1 MAGDLHTHTTWSDGA
16 LPASLLP
23 KLAARAGLD
32 WLAITDHDSLLP
44 VEYACEHPAAEGV
57 SLIPATELTAY
68 DFDRGRQV
76 HILCYWPDKDC
87 PELAAHCHTMAARRN
102 AVCTQSAKE
111 LEEIYPQFRLED
123 ARRLADAGGG
133 VLFKS
138 TLMRVLYEY
147 GLADGIYQQDYKALF
162 GKKGGR
168 VLHDPEYEPVD
179 KVLAV
184 IKAARGVAVF
194 AHPSVYN
201 SMELV
206 AELAAAGRIDGVEIE
221 HPRNTP
227 EDKEILRRLA
237 GEYGLVTTG
246 GTDFHGLHAGKTRPL
261 GTCRATDEEI
271 GRLNALAR
279 EKKKQGEKNSK

>member
-16 LPASLLP
+16 LPARVLP
-23 KLAARAGLD
+23 RLAARAGLS
-32 WLAITDHDSLLP
+32 WLAISDHDTLHS
-44 VEYACEHPAAEGV
+44 VEYAYDEPVAEGV
-57 SLIPATELTAY
+57 NLIPATELTA
-68 DFDRGRQV
+68 FDYRRGRQA
-76 HILCYWPDKDC
+76 HILCYWPDRNS
-87 PELAAHCHTMAARRN
+87 PELAAHCNTMAARRK
-102 AVCTQSAKE
+102 AAYIQSAKE

-123 ARRLADAGGG
+123 ARRMADAGDG
-133 VLFKS
+133 VIFKS

-162 GKKGGR
+162 GARGGK
-168 VLHDPEYEPVD
+168 VLHNPEYEPVD

-206 AELAAAGRIDGVEIE
+206 EELAAAGRIDGVEIE

-227 EDKEILRRLA
+227 EDKETLRRMA
-237 GEYGLVTTG
+237 EHYGLVTTG
-246 GTDFHGLHAGKTRPL
+246 GTDFHGLHAGKPRPL
-261 GTCRATDEEI
+261 GLCRSTDEEI
-271 GRLNALAR
+271 GRLNELANA
-279 EKKKQGEKNSK
+279 KKKQ

>member
-16 LPASLLP
+16 LPAALLP
-23 KLAARAGLD
+23 RLAARAGLS
-32 WLAITDHDSLLP
+32 WLAITDHDTLCP
-44 VEYACEHPAAEGV
+44 VEHACENPVAEGV
-57 SLIPATELTAY
+57 NLIPATELTAY
-68 DFDRGRQV
+68 DYDRGRQV
-76 HILCYWPDKDC
+76 HILCYWPDRGC
-87 PELAAHCHTMAARRN
+87 PELAAHCETMAARRN
-102 AVCTQSAKE
+102 AVCTQSARE
-111 LEEIYPQFRLED
+111 LEEIYPQFKLED

-162 GKKGGR
+162 GARGGK
-168 VLHDPEYEPVD
+168 VLHNPEYEPVD

-184 IKAARGVAVF
+184 IRAARGVAVF
-194 AHPSVYN
+194 AHPSVYS

-227 EDKEILRRLA
+227 EDKEELRRLA
-237 GEYGLVTTG
+237 QKYDLVTTG
-246 GTDFHGLHAGKTRPL
+246 GTDFHGMHAGRMRPL
-261 GTCRATDEEI
+261 GLCRATDEEI
-271 GRLNALAR
+271 ARLNALAQQ
-279 EKKKQGEKNSK
+279 KKKQGEKHSK

>member
-16 LPASLLP
+16 LPAPVLP
-23 KLAARAGLD
+23 KLAARAGLA
-32 WLAITDHDSLLP
+32 WLAISDHDTLLP
-44 VEYACEHPAAEGV
+44 VEYAYAHPTAEGV

-68 DFDRGRQV
+68 DFGRGRQV
-76 HILCYWPDKDC
+76 HILCYWPDRDC
-87 PELAAHCHTMAARRN
+87 PELAAHCRTMAERRN

-111 LEEIYPQFRLED
+111 LEVISPQFKLED
-123 ARRLADAGGG
+123 ARCMADEGGG

-147 GLADGIYQQDYKALF
+147 GLADGIYQQDYKTLF
-162 GKKGGR
+162 GAKGGK
-168 VLHDPEYEPVD
+168 VLHNPEYEPVD
-179 KVLAV
+179 QVLAV

-206 AELAAAGRIDGVEIE
+206 RELAAAGRIDGVEIE

-227 EDKEILRRLA
+227 EDKEALRRLA
-237 GEYGLVTTG
+237 KEYGLVTTG
-246 GTDFHGLHAGKTRPL
+246 GTDFHGLHAGKARPL
-261 GTCRATDEEI
+261 GLCRCTEEEVL
-271 GRLNALAR
+271 RLNELANA
-279 EKKKQGEKNSK
+279 KKV

>member
-16 LPASLLP
+16 LPACVLP
-23 KLAARAGLD
+23 RLAARAGLS
-32 WLAITDHDSLLP
+32 WLAISDHDTLHS
-44 VEYACEHPAAEGV
+44 VEYAYDEPVAEGV
-57 SLIPATELTAY
+57 NLIPATELTA
-68 DFDRGRQV
+68 FDYRRGRQA
-76 HILCYWPDKDC
+76 HILCYWPDRNS
-87 PELAAHCHTMAARRN
+87 PELAAHCNTMAARRN
-102 AVCTQSAKE
+102 AAYIQSAKE

-123 ARRLADAGGG
+123 ARRMADAGGG
-133 VLFKS
+133 VIFKS

-162 GKKGGR
+162 GARGGK
-168 VLHDPEYEPVD
+168 VLHTPEYEPVD

-206 AELAAAGRIDGVEIE
+206 EELAAAGCIDGVEIE

-227 EDKEILRRLA
+227 EDKETLRRMA
-237 GEYGLVTTG
+237 EHYGLVTTG
-246 GTDFHGLHAGKTRPL
+246 GTDFHGLHAGKPRPL
-261 GTCRATDEEI
+261 GICRSTDEEI
-271 GRLNALAR
+271 GRLNELANA
-279 EKKKQGEKNSK
+279 KKKQ